1 MTGDFPRQ
9 FFVSINDTPTS
20 TSTTKDKDR
29 DRDNLRNTPYSS
41 RTNATP
47 NWLATLARETK
58 SSKSSKDKTSMDT
71 TSYPRKDGSSA
82 SSFLSMS
89 LRLAAKRTIFRTI
102 CILTIFMLAY
112 HLFASVELRD
122 IRNIREKYISDVN
135 AMKAGAAVP
144 AAAEATVAAPA
155 APAAVPSPE
164 APQKEHHDQVIPP
177 AIPVVAAA
185 SQDTSSPNHL
195 SGSKVT
201 VGKEKATLL
210 MLVRNRELQKALG
223 SMRMI
228 EDRFNRNYKYPW
240 TFMNDKPFTE
250 DFIKYTTGMASG
262 PVEYVVIPES
272 NWSVPSTL
280 NSTVIEDGMKNLQ
293 NAGVI
298 YGGSLSYR
306 HMCRFN
312 SGFFYEQEALQKYSW
327 YWRVEP
333 GIEFYCDIT
342 YDPFT
347 YMRENGKVYGW
358 VITMYE
364 FLATIPT
371 LFHRTKE
378 FVNANPHVLA
388 EDNSLNWIV
397 DNVNMTKVKEEKKV
411 EGEYNLCHFWS
422 NFEIASLDFYRS
434 EVYRKYFQWGDAPVH
449 SLAVSLFLPRS
460 KVHHFSDFGYSH
472 SPAARCPQDDE
483 SHTSGRCYC
492 DRNTNFDLDSY
503 SCTPRWFQINGAG
516 KGARWPPGEAGGEG
530 NNGEQKVL

>member
-1 MTGDFPRQ
+1 
-9 FFVSINDTPTS
+9 
-20 TSTTKDKDR
+20 
-29 DRDNLRNTPYSS
+29 
-41 RTNATP
+41 
-47 NWLATLARETK
+47 
-58 SSKSSKDKTSMDT
+58 
-71 TSYPRKDGSSA
+71 
-82 SSFLSMS
+82 
-89 LRLAAKRTIFRTI
+89 
-102 CILTIFMLAY
+102 
-112 HLFASVELRD
+112 
-122 IRNIREKYISDVN
+122 
-135 AMKAGAAVP
+135 
-144 AAAEATVAAPA
+144 
-155 APAAVPSPE
+155 
-164 APQKEHHDQVIPP
+164 
-177 AIPVVAAA
+177 
-185 SQDTSSPNHL
+185 
-195 SGSKVT
+195 
-201 VGKEKATLL
+201 
-210 MLVRNRELQKALG
+210 
-223 SMRMI
+223 
-228 EDRFNRNYKYPW
+228 
-240 TFMNDKPFTE
+240 
-250 DFIKYTTGMASG
+250 MASG

-280 NSTVIEDGMKNLQ
+280 NSTIIEDGMKNLQ

-434 EVYRKYFQWGDAPVH
+434 EVYRKYFQYLDSTGGFFYERWGDAPVH
-449 SLAVSLFLPRS
+449 SLAVSLFLP
-460 KVHHFSDFGYSH
+460 VCLLPL
-472 SPAARCPQDDE
+472 PAP
-483 SHTSGRCYC
+483 
-492 DRNTNFDLDSY
+492 
-503 SCTPRWFQINGAG
+503 PR
-516 KGARWPPGEAGGEG
+516 
-530 NNGEQKVL
+530 

>member
-1 MTGDFPRQ
+1 
-9 FFVSINDTPTS
+9 
-20 TSTTKDKDR
+20 
-29 DRDNLRNTPYSS
+29 
-41 RTNATP
+41 
-47 NWLATLARETK
+47 
-58 SSKSSKDKTSMDT
+58 
-71 TSYPRKDGSSA
+71 
-82 SSFLSMS
+82 
-89 LRLAAKRTIFRTI
+89 
-102 CILTIFMLAY
+102 
-112 HLFASVELRD
+112 
-122 IRNIREKYISDVN
+122 
-135 AMKAGAAVP
+135 
-144 AAAEATVAAPA
+144 
-155 APAAVPSPE
+155 
-164 APQKEHHDQVIPP
+164 
-177 AIPVVAAA
+177 
-185 SQDTSSPNHL
+185 
-195 SGSKVT
+195 SKVT
-201 VGKEKATLL
+201 IGKEKATLL

-280 NSTVIEDGMKNLQ
+280 NATVIEDGMKQLQ

-312 SGFFYEQEALQKYSW
+312 SGFFFEQPALQKYSW

-333 GIEFYCDIT
+333 GIEFFCDIN

-347 YMRENGKVYGW
+347 FMRENGKVYGW

-397 DNVNMTKVKEEKKV
+397 DNVNITKVKEERRV
-411 EGEYNLCHFWS
+411 EGDYNLCHFWS
-422 NFEIASLDFYRS
+422 NFEIANLDFYRS
-434 EVYRKYFQWGDAPVH
+434 EVYRKYFQYLDSTGGFFYERWGDAPVH

-472 SPAARCPQDDE
+472 SPASRCPQDDE
-483 SHTSGRCYC
+483 SHVSGRCYC
-492 DRNTNFDLDSY
+492 DRKVNFDLDSY
-503 SCTPRWFQINGAG
+503 SCTPRWFKINGAG
-516 KGARWPPGEAGGEG
+516 KGAVWPVGEG
-530 NNGEQKVL
+530 EVKEKGE